1 MSNTNHGKK
10 GSKQRDV
17 LSYFQK
23 PQSKNLDSL
32 HDSNSFEQPINEI
45 DVNTSENASNNH
57 IVDDKTCSSSEP
69 SEINAIQ
76 PEIDND
82 NVEVFSLG
90 GNTNHSQ
97 SRKRKKGQWDAG
109 RQFQLEWAS
118 IFPFIEP
125 INSINEKKA
134 PREVK

>member
-1 MSNTNHGKK
+1 MSNIVCGKK
-10 GSKQRDV
+10 ESKQRDV

-23 PQSKNLDSL
+23 PQSKNPDSL
-32 HDSNSFEQPINEI
+32 HDSNSFEQPINER
-45 DVNTSENASNNH
+45 DVNITENASNNH
-57 IVDDKTCSSSEP
+57 ITNDKIGSSGEP

-76 PEIDND
+76 LEIDND
-82 NVEVFSLG
+82 NVEGFSLG

-118 IFPFIEP
+118 RFPFIEP
-125 INSINEKKA
+125 IPSINKNE
-134 PREVK
+134 PP